1 VEVGIILHFKLLKA
15 FDEVLNNP
23 LDENRIDKFI
33 KIINEFGAFSV
44 IIESNNTFLTDIKN
58 TFNSLK
64 LFDNEKIGI
73 CPLTL

>member
-1 VEVGIILHFKLLKA
+1 LKA

-23 LDENRIDKFI
+23 LDENKIDKFI
-33 KIINEFGAFSV
+33 KIVNEFGAFSV

-64 LFDNEKIGI
+64 LFDNEKI
-73 CPLTL
+73 